1 MKNAYNVLILSV
13 LAPAVGLMA
22 VACGGDDSKPTPDST
37 GTGGNVTY
45 ELLDDM
51 EAPTMGAGSY
61 GILSNGSRVGG
72 WFIYDDGTIP
82 AGMPGAMMFDE
93 IALTP
98 AHATSTAPSSTRAIH
113 TTGGPFTGYGSGFGT
128 NLGGDTRSTISPPTR
143 GSRTGPSRGRP
154 PRKTSSSFASA
165 ANTPIPAACSAPRTR
180 PIRTTATRRS
190 AMTTSPSPIR
200 LPPSGSSTR
209 TPSAISCKK
218 TGACTRR
225 TTWSRQS
232 MSTRSNLRS
241 TGQGVRHLPRRR
253 RVHEVRQH
261 AVPIEGA
268 LSSASR
274 S

>member
-22 VACGGDDSKPTPDST
+22 VACGGDDSKPTTDST

-98 AHATSTAPSSTRAIH
+98 AHATFNGTSSTRAIH
-113 TTGGPFTGYGSGFGT
+113 TSGGPFTGYGSGFGT
-128 NLGGDTRSTISPPTR
+128 NLNGDTR
-143 GSRTGPSRGRP
+143 G
-154 PRKTSSSFASA
+154 
-165 ANTPIPAACSAPRTR
+165 
-180 PIRTTATRRS
+180 
-190 AMTTSPSPIR
+190 
-200 LPPSGSSTR
+200 
-209 TPSAISCKK
+209 
-218 TGACTRR
+218 
-225 TTWSRQS
+225 
-232 MSTRSNLRS
+232 LRS
-241 TGQGVRHLPRRR
+241 HPLQGDLVLGQVGVGHRARQAHRSLRQQIHRSPRHALRQGQDRSELRRQD
-253 RVHEVRQH
+253 EVR
-261 AVPIEGA
+261 
-268 LSSASR
+268 
-274 S
+274 